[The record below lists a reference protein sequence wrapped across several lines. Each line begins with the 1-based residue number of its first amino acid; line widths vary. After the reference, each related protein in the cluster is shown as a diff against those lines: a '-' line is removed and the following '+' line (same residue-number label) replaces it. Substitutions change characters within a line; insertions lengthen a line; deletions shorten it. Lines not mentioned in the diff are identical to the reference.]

1 MDDTTPPQLIGQCQL
16 STAYMLLLYRKVM
29 MVCHHDDDALIEVHY
44 ITSSSIITLNTID
57 TMKRIHSLTVVL

>member
-1 MDDTTPPQLIGQCQL
+1 MDDTTPSQLIGQCQL
-16 STAYMLLLYRKVM
+16 STAYMLLLYRKV

-57 TMKRIHSLTVVL
+57 KRIHSLTVVL